1 MPTKPSTI
9 SGILYPVSLT
19 VKVTA
24 LPGGTPFAMAA
35 AVSSSALQSAVSCAV
50 IIPDIPIFEPAKLY
64 RMFARSSVRNVK
76 DPTVSV

>member
-1 MPTKPSTI
+1 
-9 SGILYPVSLT
+9 
-19 VKVTA
+19 
-24 LPGGTPFAMAA
+24 MAA